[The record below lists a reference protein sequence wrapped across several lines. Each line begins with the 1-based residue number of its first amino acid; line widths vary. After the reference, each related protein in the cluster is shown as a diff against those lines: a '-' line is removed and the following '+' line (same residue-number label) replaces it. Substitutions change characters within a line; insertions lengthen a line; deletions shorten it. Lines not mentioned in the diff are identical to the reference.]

1 MLVCAAVVDLAR
13 VPRRVLGTTGTPPL
27 PPPPSPSSASLSTY
41 QPMEATLWRQQ
52 RRPHDCGCA
61 VRCGGRPLT
70 DPHRQAGLNHRLSLL
85 ELHSSPGMLCSVSP
99 VVRRC
104 VLFAYAYGEQ
114 MEPCRPRSIHRLRS
128 RAMRLRRPS
137 RARKRPLPMAV
148 PASEMH
154 SRRAQL
160 RAALESSSVRLLAMD
175 FDQTYIKCA
184 CPDVSPPPQ
193 RTTLLKTTRNLKVSQ
208 GCVLCVKILLAPA
221 GGSALAQ
228 GKYSRELGS
237 ASRTF

>member
-1 MLVCAAVVDLAR
+1 
-13 VPRRVLGTTGTPPL
+13 
-27 PPPPSPSSASLSTY
+27 
-41 QPMEATLWRQQ
+41 
-52 RRPHDCGCA
+52 
-61 VRCGGRPLT
+61 
-70 DPHRQAGLNHRLSLL
+70 
-85 ELHSSPGMLCSVSP
+85 
-99 VVRRC
+99 
-104 VLFAYAYGEQ
+104 
-114 MEPCRPRSIHRLRS
+114 
-128 RAMRLRRPS
+128 
-137 RARKRPLPMAV
+137 MAV